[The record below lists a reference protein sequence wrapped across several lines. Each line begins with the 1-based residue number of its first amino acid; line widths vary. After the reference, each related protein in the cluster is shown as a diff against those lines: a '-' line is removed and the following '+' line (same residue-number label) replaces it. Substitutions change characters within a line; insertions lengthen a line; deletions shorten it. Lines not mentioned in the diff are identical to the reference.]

1 MLNGESRKQIKNP
14 YLFKGTFS
22 FPTRIVLFYIWTNLN
37 ETKVEQPFGN
47 LYHGS
52 WVLLER
58 ISFKIGILD
67 LFTNIPSACPV
78 NAY

>member
-1 MLNGESRKQIKNP
+1 MEGESRKQIKNP

-52 WVLLER
+52 YLKEFHSKSEFSIYLQIFHPR
-58 ISFKIGILD
+58 
-67 LFTNIPSACPV
+67 AQ
-78 NAY
+78 